1 MKNPRIFIFR
11 NRTHDGF
18 KVIKVTS
25 SSTTSEVIAKALADF
40 GLHNVN
46 AEKYSLVEVL
56 LISNVNYTDRI
67 LEHNVYPLHVL
78 RQQRK
83 VK

>member
-1 MKNPRIFIFR
+1 MR
-11 NRTHDGF
+11 RTQDDC

-25 SSTTSEVIAKALADF
+25 STTTLEVIAKALAAF
-40 GLHNVN
+40 GITNVT

-67 LEHNVYPLHVL
+67 LEPNEYPLHVL

-83 VK
+83 VKLTPTLNFL